1 VTRPPGLSPIPHP
14 FFSIRWPNAD
24 INNME
29 EYHSELDFEIPEID
43 GQKSLMGER
52 DNSVMF
58 YNDIVVM

>member
-1 VTRPPGLSPIPHP
+1 
-14 FFSIRWPNAD
+14 
-24 INNME
+24 ME

-58 YNDIVVM
+58 YNDIVVMWSYTVLRSLTTEFNVRKVT